1 MVEISP
7 LISRRSR
14 ISASA
19 FTGRPSPTVAELD
32 PQSKLLLNT
41 NSVQLGLVSRQVET
55 LSARVNQLSSS
66 LESVRVNLA
75 SSQALE
81 RQKERQEQILET
93 KLAQQKLREGKES
106 VIEKRITA
114 ATLKPAIVL
123 GNKARGSLLSL
134 NSIFTGLFGAFL
146 AFKGIETLQ
155 ALSEG
160 NTEKLNEIKN
170 QILVTVG
177 GFIGLNL
184 AIKAATGTLSMGFL
198 KIAGGLGLLSAA
210 VIFREPIT
218 NFLDDV
224 RARIDGRK
232 PLLEPGP
239 DPDQI
244 PEPGATQQEPQ
255 QQNNQSQQ
263 QNNQSQQQN
272 NQSQQQSNNSQG
284 QNITRSSE
292 NADAEFT
299 YPDGSTIKPGDLVGP
314 NPDEIPAPG
323 DTLNGKGGTEVEPQ
337 TPTFDY
343 DWYKYSVDSTP
354 SSMMN
359 RKSEE
364 EKIKTRSKTDVEE
377 ENDTSNIEGTN
388 QNNGDNLIPDEV
400 ESKKEEQERLDKH
413 LEKYYNIKPGTYK
426 PQSSLLPTS
435 REQQF
440 RQQTANREALPENQ
454 VGAKVTD
461 PEILAMIEQENQIAK
476 TGRLPTNIEPIFDRD
491 KVAQTVSQTVDNQ
504 SINVIPMPV
513 PTDNGGNPDVDVTQ
527 GAIGAGPGI
536 SIASSNPDNPYI
548 LGALAQYNV
557 LT

>member
-1 MVEISP
+1 
-7 LISRRSR
+7 
-14 ISASA
+14 
-19 FTGRPSPTVAELD
+19 
-32 PQSKLLLNT
+32 
-41 NSVQLGLVSRQVET
+41 
-55 LSARVNQLSSS
+55 
-66 LESVRVNLA
+66 
-75 SSQALE
+75 
-81 RQKERQEQILET
+81 
-93 KLAQQKLREGKES
+93 
-106 VIEKRITA
+106 
-114 ATLKPAIVL
+114 
-123 GNKARGSLLSL
+123 
-134 NSIFTGLFGAFL
+134 
-146 AFKGIETLQ
+146 
-155 ALSEG
+155 
-160 NTEKLNEIKN
+160 
-170 QILVTVG
+170 
-177 GFIGLNL
+177 
-184 AIKAATGTLSMGFL
+184 
-198 KIAGGLGLLSAA
+198 
-210 VIFREPIT
+210 
-218 NFLDDV
+218 
-224 RARIDGRK
+224 
-232 PLLEPGP
+232 
-239 DPDQI
+239 
-244 PEPGATQQEPQ
+244 
-255 QQNNQSQQ
+255 
-263 QNNQSQQQN
+263 
-272 NQSQQQSNNSQG
+272 
-284 QNITRSSE
+284 
-292 NADAEFT
+292 
-299 YPDGSTIKPGDLVGP
+299 
-314 NPDEIPAPG
+314 
-323 DTLNGKGGTEVEPQ
+323 
-337 TPTFDY
+337 
-343 DWYKYSVDSTP
+343 
-354 SSMMN
+354 MN

-364 EKIKTRSKTDVEE
+364 EKIKTGSKTDVEE